1 MKLKLLFVMVL
12 VSPCV
17 YSQGL
22 MGKALAKLAKAMAPP
37 PATVSNLDQVVP
49 MAGLSG
55 NLHPVELGTISQ
67 SFFNGWTTGGDMAW
81 LMFTR
86 KDTSAFVKIDGTV
99 TVNGVPVEY
108 STAGTYALISGAN
121 AAARKVEITTSTG
134 QKAGFTMEPAKSKVK
149 VLSVNGQ
156 KDNISLDLTKD
167 VVIEL
172 ENTDVPANAMLRV
185 DLAINQVGIK
195 SQYGVCYIRSGAS
208 ITIPAAAFRNINIKP
223 AGGAVYNYKKS
234 FISVTVETTEPA
246 VGVSGAFPGLTYI
259 RSYSD
264 GKFVTISKEPNLNT
278 GLVAKGKEDLK
289 DGTMSYEFSKPNAF
303 SSRPLPMMKKI
314 GISSISVM
322 GKTVSVSSV
331 ITQEKDNLKGE
342 AQTTKTTTVTFPQQ
356 TNETWEAVIAKLYPQ
371 LAAIVQKELNAT
383 IVPVEAIQKTAAYQS
398 VSKYAQAEVNTA
410 KEFLI
415 DYDHASPLRTMPV
428 GQGAGAYGINEKMM
442 NEAGV
447 DALMKISLSLE
458 VQQDG
463 DYGVLVPKL
472 TFEITGKANGR
483 ETATVYYSGT
493 LTGKGVPSENIGL
506 RVEYA
511 SANGITGDT
520 KGRNSDK
527 TYHHAGTIGS
537 DELDRIVRRSDLL
550 ALFAK
555 GLKEIKDQEKANGD
569 YEVVWQLQQ

>member
-1 MKLKLLFVMVL
+1 MKIRLLFVMVL
-12 VSPCV
+12 ASPCV

-37 PATVSNLDQVVP
+37 AATVSDLNQVSP
-49 MAGLSG
+49 IAGISG
-55 NLHPVELGTISQ
+55 NLHPVELGTVSQ
-67 SFFNGWTTGGDMAW
+67 AFFPGWTSGGDMAW

-99 TVNGVPVEY
+99 TVNGVPAEY

-121 AAARKVEITTSTG
+121 NVARKVEITTSTG
-134 QKAGFTMEPAKSKVK
+134 QKAAFTMEPAKSKVK

-172 ENTDVPANAMLRV
+172 ENTDVPANTMLRV
-185 DLAINQVGIK
+185 DLAINQVGVK

-234 FISVTVETTEPA
+234 FISVSVETTEPA
-246 VGVSGAFPGLTYI
+246 VAVNGAFPNLMYT

-289 DGTMSYEFSKPNAF
+289 DGAMSYEFSKPNAF

-314 GISSISVM
+314 GISSVSIM

-331 ITQEKDNLKGE
+331 ITQDKDNLKGL

-356 TNETWEAVIAKLYPQ
+356 SNETWEGVIAKLYPQ
-371 LAAIVQKELNAT
+371 LAAIIQKELSAS
-383 IVPVEAIQKTAAYQS
+383 IVPVEAIHKTAAYQS
-398 VSKYAQAEVNTA
+398 VSKYAQAEVNTE

-428 GQGAGAYGINEKMM
+428 GQGAGYGINEKLM

-447 DALMKISLSLE
+447 DALMKIGLTLE

-463 DYGVLVPKL
+463 DYGVMVPKL

-483 ETATVYYSGT
+483 ETATTYYSGT

-506 RVEYA
+506 RVQYS
-511 SANGITGDT
+511 SANGIMGDAE
-520 KGRNSDK
+520 GRNSDK
-527 TYHHAGTIGS
+527 TYHHAGTIS
-537 DELDRIVRRSDLL
+537 SEELDKIVRRSDLL
-550 ALFAK
+550 TLFAK
-555 GLKEIKDQEKANGD
+555 GLKEIRDQEKANGD
-569 YEVVWQLQQ
+569 YEVVWHLQQ